1 MKIIE
6 ILTEYDT
13 YMSDDAYKNMQDN
26 EKTDPENKKKRPD
39 WLLNAYKQAKARR
52 AKKKAN
58 ESINC
63 AIVFFVFIFF
73 LVFKT

>member
-52 AKKKAN
+52 AKTKKKAGG
-58 ESINC
+58 
-63 AIVFFVFIFF
+63 
-73 LVFKT
+73 

>member
-58 ESINC
+58 ENKWNNNWRIRHK
-63 AIVFFVFIFF
+63 V
-73 LVFKT
+73 L